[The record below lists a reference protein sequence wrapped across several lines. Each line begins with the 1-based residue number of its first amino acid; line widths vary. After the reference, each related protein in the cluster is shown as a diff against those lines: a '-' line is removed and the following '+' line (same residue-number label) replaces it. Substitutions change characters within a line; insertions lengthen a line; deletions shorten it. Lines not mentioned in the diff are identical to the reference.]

1 MVIVACSIGA
11 AHFSHWAG
19 TRGGFTVEDGDVKEM
34 FHTLE
39 TSTLEFYNGTSELGF
54 NLIWV
59 SLLLIGSAVQ
69 FFQANLKSVAV
80 DKMKN
85 T

>member
-39 TSTLEFYNGTSELGF
+39 TLTLNSITEQ
-54 NLIWV
+54 V
-59 SLLLIGSAVQ
+59 SLASI
-69 FFQANLKSVAV
+69 
-80 DKMKN
+80 
-85 T
+85 